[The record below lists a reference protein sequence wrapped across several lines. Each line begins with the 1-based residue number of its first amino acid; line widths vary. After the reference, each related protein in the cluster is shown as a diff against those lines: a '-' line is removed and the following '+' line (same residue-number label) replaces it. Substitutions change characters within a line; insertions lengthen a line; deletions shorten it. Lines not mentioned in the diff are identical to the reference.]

1 MEPRGRATPGII
13 PDDAFQHLRVGGAS
27 LTLNSGYGHG
37 FSVREVIEM
46 VKRVSDVAF
55 KVEVAPR
62 RPGDPAQIVAACDRA
77 RMKLGWNPQYDD
89 LATII
94 AHAHARYRANPQAWH
109 LIGRS
114 LET

>member
-1 MEPRGRATPGII
+1 MDQEPRGRATPGII

-37 FSVREVIEM
+37 FSGRDEIEM

-62 RPGDPAQIVAACDRA
+62 RPGDPPQLLASRGPA
-77 RMKLGWNPQYDD
+77 RMRPRWNPPHQDPHP
-89 LATII
+89 II
-94 AHAHARYRANPQAWH
+94 AH
-109 LIGRS
+109 GR
-114 LET
+114 